1 MMKVINILSDG
12 TQVEDISK
20 IEVPT
25 DNNIYNVCQGIE
37 NVRDCRQNTDQ
48 EKQTE
53 EKLRNNQWL

>member
-25 DNNIYNVCQGIE
+25 DNNINNVCQGIE

-48 EKQTE
+48 EKQT
-53 EKLRNNQWL
+53 

>member
-1 MMKVINILSDG
+1 MKVINILSDG

-37 NVRDCRQNTDQ
+37 NVRNCRQNTDQ
-48 EKQTE
+48 EK
-53 EKLRNNQWL
+53 LRNHSWC